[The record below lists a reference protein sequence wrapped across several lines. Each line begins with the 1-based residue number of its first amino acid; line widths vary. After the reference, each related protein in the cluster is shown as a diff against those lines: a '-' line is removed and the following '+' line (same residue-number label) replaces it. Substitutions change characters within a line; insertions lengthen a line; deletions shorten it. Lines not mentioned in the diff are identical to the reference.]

1 MKNITEVVLLTLML
15 FSANFADARNNQ
27 RKEILIKRINVPLIY
42 TTVGTIRSRD
52 EIALSP
58 RITARIIE
66 VRKWGGDS
74 VKKGELLIKLDDQ
87 DLKAAKNRLEAT
99 MRESEAALNLAQTKY
114 DRAKTLYS
122 SKAVSKS
129 SFDQAEK
136 DLKAAKA
143 NLNALQREIELAQA
157 RLSYAS
163 IKAPFNGIVSERFAN
178 PGDMAAPSKVLMGVF
193 DPTKLMLYAS
203 ISESLAKQIHKNDE
217 VEMYIDA
224 VKKKIK
230 GKIVEIVPSIDE
242 TSRTFTVKISTK
254 ENENLMP
261 GMFGTFYLQIG
272 STREILIPENAIIRI
287 GQLEYAN
294 IADKVGEKRQ
304 IMIRT
309 VPCHFDPTKRRVTA
323 GLKEG
328 MTVILGNN

>member
-1 MKNITEVVLLTLML
+1 MKNITVIILVMSCI
-15 FSANFADARNNQ
+15 FFANFAKAGRGQSNGV
-27 RKEILIKRINVPLIY
+27 KIKRVEVPLIY

-52 EIALSP
+52 EIDLSP

-66 VRKWGGDS
+66 VKKWGGDT
-74 VKKGELLIKLDDQ
+74 VKKGELLIKLDDE
-87 DLKAAKNRLEAT
+87 DLKAAKSRLEAT
-99 MRESEAALNLAQTKY
+99 VNEYKAALNLAQTRY
-114 DRAKTLYS
+114 DRAKTLYA

-136 DLKAAKA
+136 DLKAATA
-143 NLNALQREIELAQA
+143 NLNAVEREIELAQA

-163 IKAPFNGIVSERFAN
+163 IKAPFDGIVSERFAN

-203 ISESLAKQIHKNDE
+203 ISESLAKQIHKGDE

-224 VKKKIK
+224 LKKKIK

-242 TSRTFTVKISTK
+242 KSRTFTVKISTK
-254 ENENLMP
+254 ENKHLMP

-272 STREILIPENAIIRI
+272 STKEILLPEEAIIRI

-294 IADKVGEKRQ
+294 IANERGELKRV
-304 IMIRT
+304 MIRT
-309 VPCHFDPTKRRVTA
+309 VPCHFDKTKRRVTA

-328 MTVILGNN
+328 MKIVFTK